1 MSSNKRVES
10 YNNINNYNY
19 FENWINTFLQNSND
33 FIENN
38 INDHFIL
45 FGKKYNIS
53 NKKEETEFL
62 SDYYSHI
69 LITYRYNFKELL
81 PCSNITSDSGWGCM
95 IRSGQ
100 MMLAEVLLR
109 SELCRD
115 WRLYKIIKSTN
126 KSYSIAHKNI
136 LMKFIDSPRIGHD
149 FSIHRI
155 IQLGFKY
162 NKKPMDWYGPDTISL
177 ILQDLVNLNK
187 YLNLKTYIARDSII
201 IKNEIHNLCKDT
213 HKKWSKKLFLII
225 PIRIG
230 IQKINPLYYDTLLKL
245 LDLSQSVGIIG
256 GKPNKSLYFIGHKGY
271 KLFYLDPHNHQNT
284 VIVDDCFPKLKDL
297 LSYHCLVPQELNID
311 LIDPS
316 LSMGFLIN
324 NKVEFDLFCD
334 SINKIKKDGNLF
346 FEIIENKLHNN
357 DYKINDNNS
366 EDTWEFI

>member
-1 MSSNKRVES
+1 MNPNKLIES
-10 YNNINNYNY
+10 NNINNFKY
-19 FENWINTFLQNSND
+19 FENWINIFLSNSNN
-33 FIENN
+33 FINN
-38 INDHFIL
+38 NLNNNFIL

-53 NKKEETEFL
+53 NKKEEFEFF

-109 SELCRD
+109 SELGRN
-115 WRLYKIIKSTN
+115 WRLYKIIKSKN
-126 KSYSIAHKNI
+126 KSYSIAHSKI
-136 LMKFIDSPRIGHD
+136 LIKFIDSPRIGHD

-155 IQLGFKY
+155 IQLGLKY

-177 ILQDLVNLNK
+177 IIQDLVNLNK

-201 IKNEIHNLCKDT
+201 IKDEIYKLCNDT
-213 HKKWSKKLFLII
+213 KKEWFKKLFLII

-230 IQKINPLYYDTLLKL
+230 INKINSIYNDTLIKL
-245 LDLSQSVGIIG
+245 LDLNQSVGIIG
-256 GKPNKSLYFIGHKGY
+256 GKPNKSLYFIGHNGY
-271 KLFYLDPHNHQNT
+271 NLFYLDPHYQQHT
-284 VIVDDCFPKLKDL
+284 VTVDNCFPKLKDL
-297 LSYHCLVPQELNID
+297 LSYHCLYPQKINID
-311 LIDPS
+311 SIDPS

-334 SINKIKKDGNLF
+334 SIDKIKNDGNLF
-346 FEIIENKLHNN
+346 FEIIENKFQNN
-357 DYKINDNNS
+357 DYKMNDNNS
-366 EDTWEFI
+366 DDTWDLI